1 MFGGL
6 FLSASKELKAKGM
19 DLFDYDPVTGASY
32 YFDHDESSNKTYIR
46 TEQDVK
52 PLLDLN
58 MAYRNEGIKKLPS
71 GAMLRHYASVP
82 MTVILEMRA
91 KGIDFYDQNDA
102 RKVIQEIEANY
113 PLLKVDNMRHGVK

>member
-1 MFGGL
+1 M
-6 FLSASKELKAKGM
+6 E
-19 DLFDYDPVTGASY
+19 LFDYDQVTGASY
-32 YFDHDESSNKTYIR
+32 YFDHDESTNKTYIR

-58 MAYRNEGIKKLPS
+58 MSLRNEGIKHLPS
-71 GAMLRHYASVP
+71 GALLRHYATVP
-82 MTVILEMRA
+82 MTVILELKQ

-102 RKVIQEIEANY
+102 KRVFQEIEANY

>member
-1 MFGGL
+1 M
-6 FLSASKELKAKGM
+6 E
-19 DLFDYDPVTGASY
+19 LFDYDPVTGASY
-32 YFDHDESSNKTYIR
+32 YFDHDESTNKTYIR

-58 MAYRNEGIKKLPS
+58 MSLRNEGIKHLPS
-71 GAMLRHYASVP
+71 GALLRHYATVP
-82 MTVILEMRA
+82 MTVILELKQ

-102 RKVIQEIEANY
+102 KRVFQEIEANY